1 MGREVSLVQSQLPV
15 EEVKAQVESIQK
27 LMGSLMHNGEHYGRI
42 PGCGDKPT
50 LLKAGAEK
58 LGFMFR
64 LAPDFII
71 TGKEL
76 PNGHREYEVVC
87 RLTHIDTKNF
97 VGTGVGLASTM
108 ESKYRYRNKGKEVN
122 TGKPVPK
129 EYWDKGKD
137 QKYLGG
143 NGYQARKIEGQ
154 WMIVRVDDNAKVE
167 NPDIADV
174 YNTVL
179 KMAKKRAHVDAIITV
194 TAASDIFTQDAEDM
208 VPEEARLY
216 QRTSRKTKP
225 EQEARSPEKKTSENP
240 GGDPG
245 TGSSVN
251 RGA

>member
-1 MGREVSLVQSQLPV
+1 MGREISLAQSQLPV

-27 LMGSLMHNGEHYGRI
+27 LMGSLMRNGEHYGKI
-42 PGCGDKPT
+42 PGCGDKPS

-64 LAPDFII
+64 LAPDFTV

-87 RLTHIDTKNF
+87 RLTHIDSKNF
-97 VGTGVGLASTM
+97 VGTGIGLASTM
-108 ESKYRYRNKGKEVN
+108 ESKYRYRNSRKEVN

-129 EYWDKGKD
+129 EYWDNNKD

-143 NGYQARKIEGQ
+143 NGYQARKIDSQ
-154 WMIVRVDDNAKVE
+154 WMIVRVEDVGKAE

-179 KMAKKRAHVDAIITV
+179 KIAKKRAHVDAIITV
-194 TAASDIFTQDAEDM
+194 TAASDIFIQDVEDLI
-208 VPEEARLY
+208 PEQPQPGQSSAG
-216 QRTSRKTKP
+216 KTKP
-225 EQEARSPEKKTSENP
+225 DHESRLKEKPPEGKP
-240 GGDPG
+240 DQG
-245 TGSSVN
+245 TKGV
-251 RGA
+251 